1 MTHAIL
7 RGFDFPAIDAG
18 EQFRFCNPL
27 VSFEESESA
36 SIYFVRD
43 LDWTSG
49 RDDRAHWFTPLDT
62 DEIETFATLVP
73 RTMLQ
78 IRPGNGIVLIGER
91 IIAAAQSLEIALE
104 TDADDAERILF
115 KEFTGHSGTRYRIGV
130 ADTDSYRKL
139 AKRLTDKAASIFD
152 DELQATAAAQLSE
165 RAETALFLLRKCG
178 FSLPTVTAIRQL
190 AAARVTRHWDRHR
203 RLLIRF
209 SRELKATEGDLDDR
223 VDRHLRHIKDAGAS
237 PSRPTAP
244 ELPGKFLLEELVG
257 IYVTSEKNRP
267 ANSPHRELLRTTR
280 TPAEKGTMDRRRPRT
295 MLLDRMKNP
304 VAPAQSSGLDL
315 LDTSYGIRFLGRV
328 AKMDF
333 PNSEIPFAKNM
344 YFKDQN
350 TQYFEHHAMH
360 IEKHNSGQIVSQG
373 APSPSAG
380 GHMKWMP

>member
-36 SIYFVRD
+36 SMYFVRD
-43 LDWTSG
+43 IDWSSG
-49 RDDRAHWFTPLDT
+49 SDDRARWFTPLDM

-78 IRPGNGIVLIGER
+78 IRPGDGVVLIGER
-91 IIAAAQSLEIALE
+91 IIAATRSLEIALE
-104 TDADDAERILF
+104 ADADDAERVCF
-115 KEFTGHSGTRYRIGV
+115 KEFTGYSGTRYRIGV

-139 AKRLTDKAASIFD
+139 VKRLTDKAASIFD

-178 FSLPTVTAIRQL
+178 FSLPTVTAIRRL

-209 SRELKATEGDLDDR
+209 SRELKATEGDLDER

-244 ELPGKFLLEELVG
+244 ELPGESPLWKLVE
-257 IYVTSEKNRP
+257 IYVAPDKNML
-267 ANSPHRELLRTTR
+267 ANSLRREHLRTKGT
-280 TPAEKGTMDRRRPRT
+280 TADKGTMDLRHSRT
-295 MLLDRMKNP
+295 MPLDRMKNL
-304 VAPAQSSGLDL
+304 VAPTQDSGSDL
-315 LDTSYGIRFLGRV
+315 LDMLYGVGSLGRV
-328 AKMDF
+328 TKMGSHVQGFHFRKIYSGSDKMQY
-333 PNSEIPFAKNM
+333 SEH
-344 YFKDQN
+344 D
-350 TQYFEHHAMH
+350 AMH
-360 IEKHNSGQIVSQG
+360 IEKHATDESFLKAHRRLVQAAAI
-373 APSPSAG
+373 
-380 GHMKWMP
+380 